1 MTINRRN
8 FLKAT
13 LSGAAMAV
21 GSTAIASCTGKPAET
36 SAEATAQ
43 AKASGI
49 EYNSAAQLNLSL
61 QEGVAPGESLNEK
74 LDFMEKNGVVGL
86 EPGGGNLAARVDEFK
101 QALNGR
107 NIKISA
113 ICAGFKGFILATDP
127 AVRKQCMDTMKEI
140 IAAAGELGST
150 GVIIVPAFNNQVPVM
165 PHTMETRDFLCE
177 QFNEMGNFAK
187 EHGTTVIF
195 EPLNRKECFY
205 LRQVADAAS
214 ICRDINNPGVRC
226 MGDFWHMTWEETSD
240 MGAFI
245 SAGEYLQHVH
255 VASRK
260 RRSMPGEDG
269 DADNYVNGFKG
280 LKAIGYNKF
289 VSFECGCQSEDR
301 AAAVVNALNLLRKQW
316 EEA

>member
-1 MTINRRN
+1 MAFNRRN
-8 FLKAT
+8 FLKAG
-13 LSGAAMAV
+13 LSGAAMAI
-21 GSTAIASCTGKPAET
+21 GGTAFAACAGKPAST
-36 SAEATAQ
+36 EASPA
-43 AKASGI
+43 AKLAGI
-49 EYNSAAQLNLSL
+49 PYQSAAQLNLSL
-61 QEGVAPGESLNEK
+61 QEGVAPGNSLNEK

-86 EPGGGNLAARVDEFK
+86 EPGGGDLAKRVNELK

-113 ICAGFKGFILATDP
+113 ICAGFKGFIL
-127 AVRKQCMDTMKEI
+127 
-140 IAAAGELGST
+140 ST
-150 GVIIVPAFNNQVPVM
+150 E
-165 PHTMETRDFLCE
+165 H
-177 QFNEMGNFAK
+177 

-195 EPLNRKECFY
+195 EPLNRQEAFY

-214 ICRDINNPGVRC
+214 LCRDINNPGVRC
-226 MGDFWHMTWEETSD
+226 MGDFWHMSWEETSD

-255 VASRK
+255 VASLK

-269 DADNYVNGFKG
+269 DADNYVEGFKG
-280 LKAIGYNKF
+280 LKAIGYNKY
-289 VSFECGCQSEDR
+289 VSFECGCQSEDK

>member
-1 MTINRRN
+1 M
-8 FLKAT
+8 
-13 LSGAAMAV
+13 
-21 GSTAIASCTGKPAET
+21 
-36 SAEATAQ
+36 
-43 AKASGI
+43 
-49 EYNSAAQLNLSL
+49 

-101 QALNGR
+101 QTLNGR

-113 ICAGFKGFILATDP
+113 ICAGFKGFILSTDP
-127 AVRKQCMDTMKEI
+127 AIRKQCMDTMKEI

-150 GVIIVPAFNNQVPVM
+150 GVIIVPAFNGQVPVM

-214 ICRDINNPGVRC
+214 LCRDINNPGVRC
-226 MGDFWHMTWEETSD
+226 MGDFSPSCKEIFSCAALLNSIPQTFGQAAGSD
-240 MGAFI
+240 V

-280 LKAIGYNKF
+280 LKAIGYNKY

-301 AAAVVNALNLLRKQW
+301 AATVINALNLLRKQW